1 MSADALNWHLSSANP
16 RTAIMI
22 ILNCFIRNDFRNERS
37 SRGIL
42 QISVFMKVII
52 LDITMLPEIIL
63 FPRHIRILINK
74 PCVVKKKES
83 DAEVQVN

>member
-1 MSADALNWHLSSANP
+1 
-16 RTAIMI
+16 
-22 ILNCFIRNDFRNERS
+22 
-37 SRGIL
+37 
-42 QISVFMKVII
+42 
-52 LDITMLPEIIL
+52 MLPEIIL